1 MYKIFQ
7 EIALGGLIK
16 NPAVG
21 FKLKLGERETKAL
34 YASSTVDQIE
44 AAITG
49 MDNFCYN
56 NKRISETTVETI
68 NFDM

>member
-1 MYKIFQ
+1 MYRIFQ
-7 EIALGGLIK
+7 ELTLGGLIK

-49 MDNFCYN
+49 MDNFC
-56 NKRISETTVETI
+56 NKVITI
-68 NFDM
+68 RE